1 MSTED
6 EGAGPEP
13 ASGSSTPPPPPDRPR
28 RGAAL
33 AEIRDAV
40 SLRTFVLVTATLAL
54 GLGFVISYV
63 GALHDPRLQ
72 NAPVTVVSN
81 SPRATAQ
88 IVSALNQQTGGA
100 IAASAGTTE
109 AAARAAVADRS
120 TAAAYVY
127 DAGGSQDTLIVATAA
142 GSAQAAAIEKIFLQA
157 DEQSGRTLAVQNLVA
172 AGTAD
177 FNGVSLFYLVV
188 GWSVTG
194 YLIAAILGLSS
205 GSRPANLTRAVI
217 RLVTLALCAFLA
229 GLIGTLVV
237 QQHVLGALSGQFWP
251 MVATGTLLVF
261 GVGAITMALQIAFGV
276 AGIGLAV
283 LLVVVLGNP
292 SAGGA
297 FPRSMLP
304 PFWRAV
310 GAFLPPGA
318 GVDSVRSIVYFGGA
332 RTGYPLLILGGYAL
346 VGLLL
351 TLLLSRILPSSR
363 PAGRVAGAAG
373 TADGDE
379 AEGQAG

>member
-1 MSTED
+1 MSTPEEA
-6 EGAGPEP
+6 EG
-13 ASGSSTPPPPPDRPR
+13 ASGSSLGAEPTRPR
-28 RGAAL
+28 RGGMML

-40 SLRTFVLVTATLAL
+40 SLRTFLLVTATLAL
-54 GLGFVISYV
+54 GLGFVVSYV
-63 GALHDPRLQ
+63 GALHSPRLQ

-88 IVSALNQQTGGA
+88 IVSELNQRAGGA
-100 IAASAGTTE
+100 VTASAGTTE

-120 TAAAYVY
+120 TAAAYVH
-127 DAGGSQDTLIVATAA
+127 DVGASQDTLIVATAA
-142 GSAQAAAIEKIFLQA
+142 GAAQAAAIEKLFAQVDA
-157 DEQSGRTLAVQNLVA
+157 HSGRTLAVQNVVP
-172 AGTAD
+172 AGNAD

-194 YLIAAILGLSS
+194 YLVAAILGLST
-205 GSRPANLTRAVI
+205 GTRPANLTRAVI
-217 RLVTLALCAFLA
+217 RLVTLALCGFVA
-229 GLIGTLVV
+229 GLIGALIV
-237 QQHVLGALSGQFWP
+237 QQHVLSALHGQFWP

-292 SAGGA
+292 SAGGP

-304 PFWRAV
+304 PFWRSI

-318 GVDSVRSIVYFGGA
+318 GVDAVRSIVYFGGA
-332 RTGYPLLILGGYAL
+332 RTGYPLLILGGYGL

-351 TLLLSRILPSSR
+351 ALLLSWILAPSRTS
-363 PAGRVAGAAG
+363 AGVVGGAV
-373 TADGDE
+373 GDE
-379 AEGQAG
+379 ADSQAG